1 VKWFGKMKSW
11 AAFVICVL
19 FFTGCGVEPQ
29 NKAPGSMSMNGE
41 LESAVTPSVPEVS
54 NEENTSDTAE
64 ISSKA
69 EQTESFVSGGIAEE
83 NDAASSRP
91 AASSAAPQSSRP
103 AASSAAP
110 QSSRPA
116 ASSAAPQSS
125 RPAAS
130 SAAPQSSRPA
140 ASSAAPQSSRPAASS
155 AAPQSSKPA
164 ATSVPSGENNLLQV
178 ARQVIVLVNQER
190 SKQGLPALRENTQLM
205 ESALVRSQEIVT
217 KFAHERPNGE
227 QGYQLAFR
235 AGFNTVGENI
245 AYGYSSAEQVME
257 GWMNSPGHR
266 ANILNAGF
274 LEIGVGCYRGSDG
287 RLYWTQLFGG

>member
-1 VKWFGKMKSW
+1 MKWFGKMKSW

-91 AASSAAPQSSRP
+91 AASSAAPQSSK
-103 AASSAAP
+103 
-110 QSSRPA
+110 
-116 ASSAAPQSS
+116 
-125 RPAAS
+125 
-130 SAAPQSSRPA
+130 
-140 ASSAAPQSSRPAASS
+140 PAASS

>member
-1 VKWFGKMKSW
+1 MKWFGKMKKW
-11 AAFVICVL
+11 AAFVFCLL
-19 FFTGCGVEPQ
+19 FFTGCGVEQQ
-29 NKAPGSMSMNGE
+29 NKDFGSEPVSSE
-41 LESAVTPSVPEVS
+41 LESSVTASVPEVS
-54 NEENTSDTAE
+54 DEENTSDTAE

-69 EQTESFVSGGIAEE
+69 EQTESFVSSGIAEG

-91 AASSAAPQSSRP
+91 AASSAAPQSSKP
-103 AASSAAP
+103 AASSTAP
-110 QSSRPA
+110 QSSKPA
-116 ASSAAPQSS
+116 AG
-125 RPAAS
+125 
-130 SAAPQSSRPA
+130 
-140 ASSAAPQSSRPAASS
+140 S

-164 ATSVPSGENNLLQV
+164 AASAPSEGNDLLQV

-190 SKQGLPALRENTQLM
+190 GKQGLPALRENAQLM
-205 ESALVRSQEIVT
+205 DSASVRSQELVT

-245 AYGYSSAEQVME
+245 AYGYLSAEQVME

-266 ANILNAGF
+266 ANILNTGF
-274 LEIGVGCYRGSDG
+274 SEIGVGCYRGSDG

>member
-1 VKWFGKMKSW
+1 
-11 AAFVICVL
+11 
-19 FFTGCGVEPQ
+19 
-29 NKAPGSMSMNGE
+29 MSMNGE

-83 NDAASSRP
+83 NDAA
-91 AASSAAPQSSRP
+91 
-103 AASSAAP
+103 
-110 QSSRPA
+110 
-116 ASSAAPQSS
+116 
-125 RPAAS
+125 
-130 SAAPQSSRPA
+130 SSRPA

>member
-1 VKWFGKMKSW
+1 
-11 AAFVICVL
+11 
-19 FFTGCGVEPQ
+19 
-29 NKAPGSMSMNGE
+29 MSMNGE

-91 AASSAAPQSSRP
+91 AASSAAPQSSKP
-103 AASSAAP
+103 AA
-110 QSSRPA
+110 R
-116 ASSAAPQSS
+116 
-125 RPAAS
+125 
-130 SAAPQSSRPA
+130 
-140 ASSAAPQSSRPAASS
+140 S

>member
-1 VKWFGKMKSW
+1 MKWFGKMKSW

-91 AASSAAPQSSRP
+91 AASSAAPQSSK
-103 AASSAAP
+103 
-110 QSSRPA
+110 
-116 ASSAAPQSS
+116 
-125 RPAAS
+125 
-130 SAAPQSSRPA
+130 PA